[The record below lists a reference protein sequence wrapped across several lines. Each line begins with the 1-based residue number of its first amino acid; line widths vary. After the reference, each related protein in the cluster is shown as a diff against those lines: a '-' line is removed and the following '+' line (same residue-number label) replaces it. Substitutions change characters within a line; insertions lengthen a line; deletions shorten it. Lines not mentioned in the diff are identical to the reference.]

1 MALQEREGRDILARR
16 IRDLRQARGWAQD
29 RLAAESGLHR
39 TYIGA
44 IERSEHNVGID
55 TIVKLANALKVSLK
69 DLLDESKSK

>member
-1 MALQEREGRDILARR
+1 MALKERDGRDILARR
-16 IRDLRQARGWAQD
+16 VRELRAARGWAQD
-29 RLAAESGLHR
+29 QLAAESGLHR

-69 DLLDESKSK
+69 DLFDESKK